1 MASATHDRPNRPLAE
16 GSPLPGLLTDIGL
29 PLVGYYALH
38 FAGASDQLALL
49 TAGVAAGVRLAW
61 VAVRQRRLTW
71 FAGMMLAVFGVG
83 FALAFV
89 GGDARWLLLKDS
101 AGTATIGAMF
111 LLSLASR
118 QPMTLSAAQSWKPG
132 RAAEL
137 DELYRTVPAARRAFR
152 VSTVGWGVGLMAE
165 SLLRIPMVAV
175 LPIDWAVGLSTLW
188 MAAGMTGLGI
198 WNAVYIARAARRT
211 PELHPLLP
219 AGWQSAAG
227 PRAAAEAAPQ
237 TSAPE
242 WEHR

>member
-1 MASATHDRPNRPLAE
+1 MALVAPSRPSRPA
-16 GSPLPGLLTDIGL
+16 GNQNPLPGLLTDIGL
-29 PLVGYYALH
+29 PLLGYYALH
-38 FAGASDQLALL
+38 FAGASDQWALL

-61 VAVRQRRLTW
+61 VAIRQRRLTW

-137 DELYRTVPAARRAFR
+137 DELYRSVPAARRAFR
-152 VSTVGWGVGLMAE
+152 VSTMGWGVGLMAE
-165 SLLRIPMVAV
+165 SLLRIPMIAV

-188 MAAGMTGLGI
+188 MAVGMAGLGI

-219 AGWQSAAG
+219 AGWQRAATPRASADVASQGSAAELG
-227 PRAAAEAAPQ
+227 R
-237 TSAPE
+237 
-242 WEHR
+242 R

>member
-1 MASATHDRPNRPLAE
+1 
-16 GSPLPGLLTDIGL
+16 
-29 PLVGYYALH
+29 
-38 FAGASDQLALL
+38 
-49 TAGVAAGVRLAW
+49 
-61 VAVRQRRLTW
+61 
-71 FAGMMLAVFGVG
+71 MMLAVFGVG

-89 GGDARWLLLKDS
+89 GGDARWILLKDS

-152 VSTVGWGVGLMAE
+152 VSTVGWGVGLVAE

-188 MAAGMTGLGI
+188 MTVGLTGLGV

-219 AGWQSAAG
+219 AGWPSAAG
-227 PRAAAEAAPQ
+227 PRAAAKVASQ
-237 TSAPE
+237 SSAPE
-242 WEHR
+242 LEHR

>member
-1 MASATHDRPNRPLAE
+1 MASATHGRPNRPVAD

-29 PLVGYYALH
+29 PLVCYYALH

-49 TAGVAAGVRLAW
+49 TAGVAAGLRLAW

-89 GGDARWLLLKDS
+89 GGDARWILLKDS
-101 AGTATIGAMF
+101 AGTVTIGAMF

-118 QPMTLSAAQSWKPG
+118 QPMSLSAAQSWKPG
-132 RAAEL
+132 RAVEL
-137 DELYRTVPAARRAFR
+137 GELYRTVPAARRAFR
-152 VSTVGWGVGLMAE
+152 VSTVGWGVGLVAE

-188 MAAGMTGLGI
+188 MAVGMAGLGI

-219 AGWQSAAG
+219 AGWQSAAR
-227 PRAAAEAAPQ
+227 PRATAGAAPQ
-237 TSAPE
+237 ASAPE